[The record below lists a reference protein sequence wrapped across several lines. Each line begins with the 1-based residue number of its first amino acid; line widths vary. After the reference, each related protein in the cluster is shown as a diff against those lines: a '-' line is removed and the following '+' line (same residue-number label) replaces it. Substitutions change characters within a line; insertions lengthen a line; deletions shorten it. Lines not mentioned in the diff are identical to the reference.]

1 MREIKLLQAAD
12 LHLDSAFESLSP
24 EKAIERRKGQRELL
38 FKLASVAEKRGV
50 QAVLLVGDIFNGVEV
65 ERETVRDFCRAMGAL
80 PCPVIIAPGN
90 HDPYSAYSV
99 WETAHLPENIFV
111 FKNAEIEGVEFPGVR
126 ARFWGAGF
134 QNTFSR
140 PLLSEFEAPEKRHD
154 MPDVMVIH
162 GDVGAGESAYNLI
175 TREDLQKSG
184 MDYVA
189 LGHIH
194 AASPLKMAGETVY
207 AYSGCTEGRGFD
219 ETGEK
224 GALLVTISDDG
235 ISSEFIPL
243 GGVRYEIISVDVS
256 GRNPLEAVLFAI
268 SGLSAKDS
276 CRIILTGE
284 CTELPDVNFLR
295 RKLDGALSELQIKD
309 ETSLKRDVW
318 TQLGQDTLSG
328 VFLGRLNLLFK
339 AAESVEEREKI
350 ELAARYGLAAIENGG
365 DLV

>member
-1 MREIKLLQAAD
+1 MKEIKLLHAAD

-24 EKAIERRKGQRELL
+24 EKALERRIGQRKLL
-38 FKLASVAEKRGV
+38 FKLAEIAETRGV
-50 QAVLLVGDIFNGVEV
+50 QAVLLAGDVFNEISA
-65 ERETVRDFCRAMGAL
+65 ERDTVRDFCKAMGVL

-90 HDPYSAYSV
+90 HDPYTTYSV
-99 WETAHLPENIFV
+99 WETAHLPENIFI
-111 FKNAEIEGVEFPGVR
+111 FKNAELEGVEFPGVR

-134 QNTFSR
+134 HNIFSS
-140 PLLSEFEAPEKRHD
+140 PLLKDFEAPEKRHD
-154 MPDVMVIH
+154 MPDIMVIH
-162 GDVGAGESAYNLI
+162 GDVGINESAYNLI
-175 TREDLQKSG
+175 SREDFLKCG

-194 AASPLKMAGETVY
+194 ARSPLKMAGDTTY
-207 AYSGCTEGRGFD
+207 AYPGCTEGRGFD

-243 GGVRYEIISVDVS
+243 GGVRYEIIAVDIS
-256 GRNPLEAVLFAI
+256 GRDPLTAVLSSI
-268 SGLSAKDS
+268 SSLSAKDC

-284 CTELPDVNFLR
+284 CENLPDVNYLR

-309 ETSLKRDVW
+309 ETTQKHSVW
-318 TQLGQDTLSG
+318 VQMGQDTLSG
-328 VFLGRLNLLFK
+328 VFLRKLDSQYK
-339 AAESVEEREKI
+339 ATESIEERNKI

-365 DLV
+365 DLI